1 MQKQAVIS
9 DLEKMG
15 VCGEENKT
23 KSWLLYIV
31 LELYIG
37 WFNEF
42 NSVSYIDCMTFNQ

>member
-23 KSWLLYIV
+23 KS
-31 LELYIG
+31 
-37 WFNEF
+37 
-42 NSVSYIDCMTFNQ
+42 